1 MKKSELRQMIKEEL
15 LKEYENQWVTPLN
28 IQWHAEGSGLYK
40 VVLSTNNGSK
50 KITKTLSDSM
60 PNDFKT
66 LNNLILGVIKFM
78 EHVRD

>member
-1 MKKSELRQMIKEEL
+1 
-15 LKEYENQWVTPLN
+15 
-28 IQWHAEGSGLYK
+28 LYK